1 MEVDVDDDEFYS
13 DEKWPTHEPLG
24 PRYLVVKKFRCKAQ
38 QEWELEEWFKYYPVE
53 VDGIIYERGE
63 WLDPGWR
70 AIKAQLPPRLQYPGW
85 YPSSGWGGPVKSSPP
100 KTLDWSPC

>member
-1 MEVDVDDDEFYS
+1 MEVDVENDEDYS
-13 DEKWPTHEPLG
+13 DEEWPTHEPLG
-24 PRYLVVKKFRCKAQ
+24 PKYLVVKIARCKAQ
-38 QEWELEEWFKYYPVE
+38 QEWQLEDWFKYYPVE